1 MGHTVFMWILI
12 IVGVVLIIGLASIS
26 LGMAPKGVD
35 PEDVRNIK
43 RNNSGKGDYF
53 GGASM

>member
-1 MGHTVFMWILI
+1 MFMWILI